1 MKILVTDKQLKLI
14 RESAPKEF
22 SCEKCDHS
30 WEIDKDAEHPYLC
43 HMCGYESSNNEYNY
57 EELEKFWKNYKRE
70 DLPAHTDPSKQIVSP
85 SSKVI
90 SDICE
95 KEKFCKS
102 QGPITFGQLRKII
115 ESAQKKN
122 LTIDI
127 GEGVYKAVLR
137 LFPWFFP
144 QIAIAGFIGSSVR
157 AFNKIVRPGLEDTT
171 GYKSWWGKTM
181 MRIMDTVEGDLPHE
195 DPISKIFFI
204 SDGLLHMMDR
214 KHKLKFTRYIAE
226 VATSKDDSEPV
237 PEFFVENE
245 LRNWVNQKFLL
256 DPPLPPK
263 VAGIEETFWN
273 NYKDIISESKK
284 DPFSLSKKHMK
295 SLIDTGKKQMGYS
308 EEQAKE
314 EIESIIQS
322 IKKLPSEIKLFRII
336 KADDRKDINTKT
348 PGSHYAKNKKDLM
361 SGHSFADGSGDI
373 SFMITVLA
381 SKELIDI
388 DETIHNNLLYP
399 NENEVTLK
407 NKGEGVKI
415 VSIRKIS
422 NQKEVTEKWSEKYKK
437 SINCSNPK
445 GFSQRAHCQG
455 RKKHLKENFENPDK
469 FKKSI
474 ENILNKHTSNY
485 EWLDGIEVEFTT
497 MGEFAGWIKWQ
508 DEPMC
513 MYTVKI
519 NSNLTPSHKEQY
531 ELFDD
536 ITFVHTLFFPVKDGN
551 PTCYSSAKTQ
561 YPNGHM
567 KSFPSFSTIGE
578 NIEEND
584 EDIRLETKGYDL
596 NKIKE
601 ALLIASKL
609 STTFGEGIPLEFKL
623 YGYEYK
629 PSEYMMSRMDLY
641 IDVNSKDGVY
651 DTMSEVWHDIS
662 NNILDL
668 FSMVGIRDKGYSKP
682 IYDFKFNKRPLY
694 DIIKENIVTES
705 EDDDFKQN
713 GFDIDGIKVSL
724 NAMSQLSETY
734 GEGIPL
740 DFSLH
745 DYYLKQN
752 EGNRR
757 PILQLFIDVNK
768 KDGKEYKITQM
779 YRHEIAVELLN
790 VLEMFGLYN
799 DEKMTPYYNFHFNKR
814 NLE

>member
-85 SSKVI
+85 SSKV
-90 SDICE
+90 
-95 KEKFCKS
+95 
-102 QGPITFGQLRKII
+102 
-115 ESAQKKN
+115 
-122 LTIDI
+122 
-127 GEGVYKAVLR
+127 
-137 LFPWFFP
+137 
-144 QIAIAGFIGSSVR
+144 
-157 AFNKIVRPGLEDTT
+157 
-171 GYKSWWGKTM
+171 
-181 MRIMDTVEGDLPHE
+181 
-195 DPISKIFFI
+195 
-204 SDGLLHMMDR
+204 
-214 KHKLKFTRYIAE
+214 
-226 VATSKDDSEPV
+226 
-237 PEFFVENE
+237 
-245 LRNWVNQKFLL
+245 
-256 DPPLPPK
+256 
-263 VAGIEETFWN
+263 AGIEETFWN

-336 KADDRKDINTKT
+336 KADDRKEINTKT

-455 RKKHLKENFENPDK
+455 RKKHLKE
-469 FKKSI
+469 
-474 ENILNKHTSNY
+474 
-485 EWLDGIEVEFTT
+485 
-497 MGEFAGWIKWQ
+497 
-508 DEPMC
+508 
-513 MYTVKI
+513 
-519 NSNLTPSHKEQY
+519 
-531 ELFDD
+531 
-536 ITFVHTLFFPVKDGN
+536 
-551 PTCYSSAKTQ
+551 
-561 YPNGHM
+561 
-567 KSFPSFSTIGE
+567 
-578 NIEEND
+578 END

-601 ALLIASKL
+601 VLLIASKL

-745 DYYLKQN
+745 DYFLKQN

>member
-30 WEIDKDAEHPYLC
+30 WEIDKDADHPYLC

-336 KADDRKDINTKT
+336 KADDRKEINTKT

-455 RKKHLKENFENPDK
+455 RKKHLKE
-469 FKKSI
+469 
-474 ENILNKHTSNY
+474 
-485 EWLDGIEVEFTT
+485 
-497 MGEFAGWIKWQ
+497 
-508 DEPMC
+508 
-513 MYTVKI
+513 
-519 NSNLTPSHKEQY
+519 
-531 ELFDD
+531 
-536 ITFVHTLFFPVKDGN
+536 
-551 PTCYSSAKTQ
+551 
-561 YPNGHM
+561 
-567 KSFPSFSTIGE
+567 
-578 NIEEND
+578 END

-601 ALLIASKL
+601 VLLIASKL

-651 DTMSEVWHDIS
+651 DTMSEVWYDIS

-745 DYYLKQN
+745 DYFLKQN

>member
-43 HMCGYESSNNEYNY
+43 HMCGYESSKNEYNY

-70 DLPAHTDPSKQIVSP
+70 DLPLHTDPSKQIVSP

-226 VATSKDDSEPV
+226 VATLKDDSEPV

-263 VAGIEETFWN
+263 IAGIEETFWN

-336 KADDRKDINTKT
+336 KADDRKEINTKT

-455 RKKHLKENFENPDK
+455 RKKHLKE
-469 FKKSI
+469 
-474 ENILNKHTSNY
+474 
-485 EWLDGIEVEFTT
+485 
-497 MGEFAGWIKWQ
+497 
-508 DEPMC
+508 
-513 MYTVKI
+513 
-519 NSNLTPSHKEQY
+519 
-531 ELFDD
+531 
-536 ITFVHTLFFPVKDGN
+536 
-551 PTCYSSAKTQ
+551 
-561 YPNGHM
+561 
-567 KSFPSFSTIGE
+567 
-578 NIEEND
+578 END

-601 ALLIASKL
+601 VLVIASKL

-745 DYYLKQN
+745 DYFLKQN

>member
-43 HMCGYESSNNEYNY
+43 HMCGYESSKNEYNY

-226 VATSKDDSEPV
+226 VAASKDDSEPV

-263 VAGIEETFWN
+263 IAGIEETFWN

-336 KADDRKDINTKT
+336 RADDRKDINTKT

-455 RKKHLKENFENPDK
+455 RKKHLKE
-469 FKKSI
+469 
-474 ENILNKHTSNY
+474 
-485 EWLDGIEVEFTT
+485 
-497 MGEFAGWIKWQ
+497 
-508 DEPMC
+508 
-513 MYTVKI
+513 
-519 NSNLTPSHKEQY
+519 
-531 ELFDD
+531 
-536 ITFVHTLFFPVKDGN
+536 
-551 PTCYSSAKTQ
+551 
-561 YPNGHM
+561 
-567 KSFPSFSTIGE
+567 
-578 NIEEND
+578 END

-601 ALLIASKL
+601 VLLIASKL

-623 YGYEYK
+623 YGYKYK

-651 DTMSEVWHDIS
+651 DTMSEVWYDIS

-745 DYYLKQN
+745 DYFLKQN

>member
-1 MKILVTDKQLKLI
+1 
-14 RESAPKEF
+14 
-22 SCEKCDHS
+22 
-30 WEIDKDAEHPYLC
+30 
-43 HMCGYESSNNEYNY
+43 
-57 EELEKFWKNYKRE
+57 
-70 DLPAHTDPSKQIVSP
+70 
-85 SSKVI
+85 VI

-263 VAGIEETFWN
+263 IAGIEETFWN

-336 KADDRKDINTKT
+336 KADDRKEINTKT

-455 RKKHLKENFENPDK
+455 RKKHLKE
-469 FKKSI
+469 
-474 ENILNKHTSNY
+474 
-485 EWLDGIEVEFTT
+485 
-497 MGEFAGWIKWQ
+497 
-508 DEPMC
+508 
-513 MYTVKI
+513 
-519 NSNLTPSHKEQY
+519 
-531 ELFDD
+531 
-536 ITFVHTLFFPVKDGN
+536 
-551 PTCYSSAKTQ
+551 
-561 YPNGHM
+561 
-567 KSFPSFSTIGE
+567 
-578 NIEEND
+578 END

-601 ALLIASKL
+601 VLLIASKL

-724 NAMSQLSETY
+724 KAMSQLSETY

-745 DYYLKQN
+745 DYFLKQN